1 MIPGTLTTAARR
13 LNARHPAKAKLPPL
27 ALLTDRA
34 RLPDPVAAAGR
45 LPRGSLVILRDGDL
59 PAGERLVLARSLAA
73 VARRRGLRLLV
84 SGDAGLARQV
94 GAAGV
99 HWPERQVPAKVKGF
113 ATAAAHSLAALHRA
127 RRAGAA
133 AAFLSPVL
141 PTQSHPGAPCL
152 GVVRFAGLAQRAGLP
167 VYALGGLDGETARRL
182 RGSGAV
188 GIGAIGAF
196 GYGLIPPS

>member
-1 MIPGTLTTAARR
+1 MTLGTLTTAARR
-13 LNARHPAKAKLPPL
+13 LNARHPARGLLPPL
-27 ALLTDRA
+27 ALLTDRT

-45 LPRGSLVILRDGDL
+45 LPRGSLIILRDGDL
-59 PAGERLVLARSLAA
+59 AAAERLVLARTLAA

-84 SGDAGLARQV
+84 SGDLGLARRV

-99 HWPERQVPAKVKGF
+99 HWPERQLPARVRGF

-127 RRAGAA
+127 RRAGVA

-141 PTQSHPGAPCL
+141 PTLSHPGAPCL
-152 GVVRFAGLAQRAGLP
+152 GVVRFAGLARQAGLP
-167 VYALGGLDGETARRL
+167 VYALGGIDARTAQRL
-182 RGSGAV
+182 YGSGAA

-196 GYGLIPPS
+196 GSL